1 MARCGARTRRGAWL
15 RHPWRLLAPLLLLLL
30 LAPTPAGALLPGVVA
45 ELDTPAVRVL
55 NSSWRGQSCRISR
68 SGARGRAEPRA
79 GAGGRRAERG
89 RSDAGPGG
97 RAVCARAG
105 PRAPGRLTGVV
116 APPRRGHIARSQFGA
131 RRQAVSRPKSSRAAP
146 PCVTRPTASP
156 APRAAAPADAPG
168 ARDVA
173 AATEP
178 DPAVLAWLRC
188 SGLAH
193 LAPAFAA
200 QRMDEVALRALARL
214 VSAAADGGG
223 RAAAADA
230 FAALGA
236 GLVGDALRLRA
247 ALAAYA
253 DAKEPPT
260 APLAA
265 ATIAPTIVSGAAVTS
280 GGELSFVDGGGE
292 RAAAGAHSAR
302 SGASAAPLVSRESA
316 SSSRRLPPAPNAP
329 PPTVAVPT
337 TEARIAAPHAEGGG
351 GFPQSATA
359 IGSKEPPGPSQGTAV
374 VAAPGSVTAGKFPAG
389 AVVAAPAAVPTAAA
403 SIPATASPAPS
414 SARVSDAS
422 VATASAPAATVAPAA
437 AATSVSAT
445 AATTRDAPRT
455 AALDARVASPPRGGR
470 ARGGARAMSTGAAP
484 VSPTTATATQTTPR
498 VEVDAAP
505 VDSARAGIR
514 GDAAQ
519 APGDAVVSSATDT
532 GDFGVGAPSPRA
544 VAGTPA
550 VAASEA
556 PVPADDAA
564 GAAAGASPT
573 AAPVVPAL
581 PLSGLPLSEDEHA
594 SGPGAPGGCDSARS
608 DGSED
613 RDAGAFSAAL
623 VALRGG
629 PQAAAHGTSPVNASL
644 PTPAAAIGVEVSAA
658 AREEAAPTPKTTR
671 ADTSGS
677 ADTVARASVAEEPS
691 AASQLLPCA
700 TMSSTATAAAVYA
713 TTCDAGSTVPPVSTA
728 LSSVPDSSGVPHD
741 SASAA
746 FTGARDVASVAHAA
760 AAAGEP
766 VSEESTAR
774 GAASACSAPT
784 GGAISAHEGAWH
796 VDSADPVDGAAS
808 AEHPAAGTSAPVG
821 LAADG
826 GAQDDAAAAPGIAL
840 ASPVSTAV
848 QERSTREEAGA
859 RGDDTAVVDG
869 AALVSA
875 LFVAV
880 EGAATR
886 YRSSK

>member
-1 MARCGARTRRGAWL
+1 MQSEVAATQVQAVVRC
-15 RHPWRLLAPLLLLLL
+15 
-30 LAPTPAGALLPGVVA
+30 
-45 ELDTPAVRVL
+45 
-55 NSSWRGQSCRISR
+55 
-68 SGARGRAEPRA
+68 
-79 GAGGRRAERG
+79 
-89 RSDAGPGG
+89 
-97 RAVCARAG
+97 VCGAG

-131 RRQAVSRPKSSRAAP
+131 RRQTVSRPKSSRAAP
-146 PCVTRPTASP
+146 PCATRPTASP

-168 ARDVA
+168 PRDVS

-178 DPAVLAWLRC
+178 DPAVLAWLLR

-253 DAKEPPT
+253 DAKEPLTPT
-260 APLAA
+260 APLVAA
-265 ATIAPTIVSGAAVTS
+265 ATVAPTIVSGAAVTS
-280 GGELSFVDGGGE
+280 SGELSFVDGGGE

-316 SSSRRLPPAPNAP
+316 ASSRRLPPAPNAP
-329 PPTVAVPT
+329 PPTVAAPT

-389 AVVAAPAAVPTAAA
+389 AVVAAPAAVLTAAA

-422 VATASAPAATVAPAA
+422 VATASAPAATVPPAA

-484 VSPTTATATQTTPR
+484 VSPTTARATQTTPR

-514 GDAAQ
+514 GDASQ

-532 GDFGVGAPSPRA
+532 DDFGVGAPSPRA

-556 PVPADDAA
+556 PIPADDAA

-594 SGPGAPGGCDSARS
+594 SGPGAPGVCDSARS

-629 PQAAAHGTSPVNASL
+629 PQAAAHGTSPVNASP

-658 AREEAAPTPKTTR
+658 AHEEAAPTPTTTL

-677 ADTVARASVAEEPS
+677 ADTVARASGAEEPS

-700 TMSSTATAAAVYA
+700 TMCSTATAAAVYA

-746 FTGARDVASVAHAA
+746 FTGARVASVAHAA

-796 VDSADPVDGAAS
+796 VDSAAPVDGAES
-808 AEHPAAGTSAPVG
+808 AEHPSAGTSAPVG